1 MGRGSVG
8 SDQNQ
13 ADHSGERV
21 QAMLRWM
28 FGAAEGGGGD
38 GVGDAGGLGAGG
50 FDWAVGEGGVW
61 RKAMAWASMGLFER
75 VERLRF

>member
-21 QAMLRWM
+21 QAMLRWILR
-28 FGAAEGGGGD
+28 AAEGGGGD

-50 FDWAVGEGGVW
+50 FDWAVGEEGMEEGDGVGEH
-61 RKAMAWASMGLFER
+61 GLFER